1 MANEWENRSVLVL
14 GLGDTGLSCIRWL
27 SRRGAKMLAADTREA
42 PPALGA
48 IRADFPQVPV
58 ELGAFDEAL
67 LAGVDTV
74 AASPGIA
81 LREPVLRAA
90 AARGIEV
97 VGDVEI
103 FARSVGAAAPGARV
117 LGITGTNGKSTVTAL
132 AGAMG
137 RAARLRTVVAGNI
150 GTPVLDALEEYDA

>member
-1 MANEWENRSVLVL
+1 VKNEWEGRSVLVL

-27 SRRGAKMLAADTREA
+27 AKRAAKVRAADTREA
-42 PPALGA
+42 PPGLGA
-48 IRADFPQVPV
+48 VREGFPGVPV
-58 ELGAFDEAL
+58 RLGPFDEAL
-67 LAGVDTV
+67 LAGVDAV

-81 LREPVLRAA
+81 LREPLLRAA
-90 AARGIEV
+90 VSRGIEV

-103 FARSVGAAAPGARV
+103 FAREIADIAPGARV

-137 RAARLRTVVAGNI
+137 KAARRRTVVCGNI
-150 GTPVLDALEEYDA
+150 GTPVLDALD